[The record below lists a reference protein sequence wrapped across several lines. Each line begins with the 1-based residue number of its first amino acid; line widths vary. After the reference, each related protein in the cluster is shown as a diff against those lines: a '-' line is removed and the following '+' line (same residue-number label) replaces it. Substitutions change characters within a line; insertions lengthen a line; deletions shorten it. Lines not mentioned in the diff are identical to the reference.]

1 MSALVL
7 RPARVRDVPVLER
20 LVSDVLEETFR
31 PIAPTLTARLVA
43 EAFPADWLSGDWPG
57 LTVAELDGRPI
68 GLVETVGDRLTELW
82 VAISARRRGVGSA
95 LLACGERRIAALG
108 HRRAWLTVLADNRRA
123 RAFYRSHGW
132 VEVAVRAHPSSG
144 IPTIE
149 MHRRLGPVGM
159 PGTDDAHALPQSN
172 LRPKGSR

>member
-31 PIAPTLTARLVA
+31 PIAPALTARLVA

-57 LTVAELDGRPI
+57 LTVAELDGRPV
-68 GLVETVGDRLTELW
+68 GLVETVDDRLTELW
-82 VAISARRRGVGSA
+82 VAPAARRRGVGSA
-95 LLACGERRIAALG
+95 LLTCGERRVAQLG
-108 HRRAWLTVLADNRRA
+108 HRRAWLTVLVENRRA
-123 RAFYRSHGW
+123 RAFYRRHGW
-132 VEVAVRAHPSSG
+132 IEVAVRAHPRSG

-149 MHRRLGPVGM
+149 MHRRLGPLDT
-159 PGTDDAHALPQSN
+159 PGADDAGAP
-172 LRPKGSR
+172 R